1 MLDDLL
7 KILIDCWLDF
17 LKDSRTFKG
26 TPRDINISAK
36 CRGEFFY
43 LGLKMVLYKYLEKFH
58 CDEDNLKLAINTDR
72 IPLFKSSSEQL

>member
-7 KILIDCWLDF
+7 KILIDCGLDF
-17 LKDSRTFKG
+17 PKDSRTLKG
-26 TPRDINISAK
+26 TPRDK
-36 CRGEFFY
+36 YFC
-43 LGLKMVLYKYLEKFH
+43 KMQWGVHLFRSKDGFTQKFH